1 MLLLTKGFKLS
12 RYVKENLE
20 SDSFYHFE
28 EGIEKALY
36 NDFRDI
42 VIQSSAY
49 GAGGLGGAAA
59 PPVGKKIVLF
69 GQN

>member
-1 MLLLTKGFKLS
+1 M
-12 RYVKENLE
+12 KENLE

-28 EGIEKALY
+28 EGIEKAPY

-59 PPVGKKIVLF
+59 PPVGKK
-69 GQN
+69 

>member
-1 MLLLTKGFKLS
+1 MKPGGICFHGFNFH
-12 RYVKENLE
+12 VKWRETSSYLE

-28 EGIEKALY
+28 EGIEKAPY

-49 GAGGLGGAAA
+49 GAGAWGGLQ
-59 PPVGKKIVLF
+59 PPLSEKK
-69 GQN
+69 